1 MKEFLAEIMDEA
13 RLEKGTHRFWQRL
26 TTAPDVV
33 DYQLPNPGDVGML
46 TWNFFGLVSFFLF
59 LHRLT
64 MQLLRTCSAYTL
76 NMRMA

>member
-1 MKEFLAEIMDEA
+1 
-13 RLEKGTHRFWQRL
+13 
-26 TTAPDVV
+26 
-33 DYQLPNPGDVGML
+33 ML